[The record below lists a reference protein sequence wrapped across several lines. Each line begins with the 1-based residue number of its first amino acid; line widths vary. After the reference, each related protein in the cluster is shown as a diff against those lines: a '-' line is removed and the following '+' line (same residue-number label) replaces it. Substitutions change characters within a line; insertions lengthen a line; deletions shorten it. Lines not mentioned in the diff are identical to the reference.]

1 MPDRTTTDTTA
12 PSVTIEIDKERL
24 TAGETATVTITFSE
38 IVTGFNTN
46 TVSGSVILADANGTL
61 SELTQDT
68 TDGRIWRATFTPS
81 AGLSNTRGQIRLK
94 LDGITDSRGNA
105 ASGMS
110 AARSYT
116 VDTAVFAIN
125 KATVEDKQLV
135 LRYSDETM
143 LDPDQTHNAPNGAFV
158 VLVDGV
164 RNDVVGVAVDAAAKT
179 ITLTLA
185 NAVRGGQ
192 QVSVAYNDPS
202 TGNDLQAVQ
211 EAGTGTTSGKDAASF
226 AARPVVNLLPS
237 PPPEPESGSK
247 GASSNT
253 SGSGSKGVS
262 SNTSD
267 FDSDGLSNAQ
277 EDLAPG
283 LLRSDGSAG
292 MAGDGNG
299 DGIKDSQ
306 QIAVSSTRD
315 QTLVAG
321 SQDGKVIPGSN
332 ARITE
337 MARSDAPTN
346 LPKGMEMPIGLTSF
360 KVSLAEG
367 RSTESFS
374 LYVDPALGA
383 NGYWVKDSAGTWVNL
398 ASEPYGGK
406 VTSEG
411 GRTRLDFQ
419 IQDGGQY
426 DADGQVNGSI
436 SAPGAAAKMPLSIVG
451 QAAPQVDS
459 LWF

>member
-1 MPDRTTTDTTA
+1 MPGSTTTDTTA
-12 PSVTIEIDKERL
+12 PSVTIEIDKERI

-46 TVSGSVILADANGTL
+46 AASGSVILADANGTL

-135 LRYSDETM
+135 LHYSDETM

-164 RNDVVGVAVDAAAKT
+164 RNDVTGVTVDAAAKT
-179 ITLTLA
+179 VTLTLER
-185 NAVRGGQ
+185 AVSNGQ

-202 TGNDLQAVQ
+202 TGDDPQAVQ
-211 EAGTGTTSGKDAASF
+211 EATTGKDAASF
-226 AARPVVNLLPS
+226 AAKPVTNLTPA
-237 PPPEPESGSK
+237 PPEPDAPDA
-247 GASSNT
+247 GAPD
-253 SGSGSKGVS
+253 
-262 SNTSD
+262 SD
-267 FDSDGLSNAQ
+267 RDGLSNNR
-277 EDLAPG
+277 EDQAPG
-283 LLRSDGSAG
+283 LLRPDGSAG
-292 MAGDGNG
+292 LAGDGNG
-299 DGIKDSQ
+299 DGVKDSQ
-306 QIAVSSTRD
+306 QVAVASTRD
-315 QTLVAG
+315 LTLVAG
-321 SQDGKVIPGSN
+321 SRDGKLIPDSN

-337 MARSDAPTN
+337 LVRSDAPAT
-346 LPKGMEMPIGLTSF
+346 LPKGMEMPLGLTSF

-374 LYVDPALGA
+374 LYVDQALGA
-383 NGYWVKDSAGTWVNL
+383 NGYWLKNGAGTWVNL

-406 VTSEG
+406 VSSEG

-426 DADGQVNGSI
+426 DADGQADGSI
-436 SAPGAAAKMPLSIVG
+436 TAPGAVAKMPLSIVG
-451 QAAPQVDS
+451 QSAQVES
-459 LWF
+459 HGFWF